1 MFVADE
7 CVAAVRG
14 RWLFGWCAPPSPGIP
29 RSHNFARSRPF
40 RCAKGAWVVLVQR
53 VGGEGV
59 CWWFGVGRAVREPP
73 LRVGW
78 LVAWMER
85 VGCCCCGGGAAPL
98 RPGHPPRAAFR
109 RQAYRSRGEGE
120 GWEAHTN
127 AGFGR
132 LRYSPE
138 PIASVWREE

>member
-1 MFVADE
+1 M
-7 CVAAVRG
+7 
-14 RWLFGWCAPPSPGIP
+14 FGWRAPPAPGIP
-29 RSHNFARSRPF
+29 RSVVGPLGFARSRPL

-59 CWWFGVGRAVREPP
+59 CWWFGWQGRFETCLYVR
-73 LRVGW
+73 RI
-78 LVAWMER
+78 ASMER
-85 VGCCCCGGGAAPL
+85 VGCCCGCVAPL

-109 RQAYRSRGEGE
+109 RQAYPSRGEGE

-127 AGFGR
+127 AGVGR

-138 PIASVWREE
+138 PMASVWREE